1 MFNQVSEGSG
11 PETLPLPISDR
22 GGREMTVRRLLL
34 VVALATGFAFVLAS
48 ALGQGAEAGS
58 GITFGHAVVVDHQRV
73 TGEPSLSI
81 SPTTNTTGSHDIYV
95 SAPWGFSTTTS
106 YIWKS
111 EDGGQSF
118 HLVGDEAPP
127 EGKPAMT
134 CAGGGDSSIVNDNSG
149 NLYYADLQGL
159 TDISD
164 SVSVDGGDS
173 FVTTCNAASDTAV
186 DRPWLAVYGDPL
198 SNGREY
204 MTVDDTTQC
213 DPDHCGLGQ
222 VGSNLLELT
231 SASGVNALTQ
241 TFLPTPGQQI
251 EPDGIVGGAVVNQQN
266 GDLYLVHTALT
277 DGAGN
282 LVGGGDAN
290 GNDNAIVVDRFP
302 GGYSQSTETPIP
314 PGDVSL
320 CKPYNP
326 SGPCLSET
334 VVHSPVDSSGNSTV
348 NNGQDFATIAIDR
361 SGNLYVTWAQ
371 SPVDSSGNVDGP
383 TTIYMATSTDQG
395 ATWTKPIDVSA
406 HVSGLKTNVFPWLAA
421 GSAGRVDLVWYG
433 TPTLGACP
441 NEPCGAGF
449 INGTWNV
456 YMAQTLNA
464 VSSNGTANANPSFT
478 AAKVSEYP
486 VHTGQICEFGIACTT
501 GGDRGLDDFIQV
513 QADPSGAADIVYAD
527 GANSDFNGGETTAL
541 IDFVQQASGPGLYG
555 TTVTGTARSG
565 SAPGSPA
572 AYYAAAGSETPAA
585 PGSNMRIANSSVT
598 RSGKNLI
605 VTMKVGSLAS
615 LAPDPTLGGTDAIW
629 LTRWEL
635 PNPSPTTA
643 SQGHIF
649 FAAMES
655 DGGGAPTFYD
665 GESVC
670 EVPPTNPAE
679 HCKIMGYP
687 PAHTIAGSYT
697 PSGTITLTVPTADVG
712 GSGSLYSVTGVAGTQ
727 NLPAS
732 TGTTIFNVIDSTPP
746 YDVK

>member
-1 MFNQVSEGSG
+1 MK
-11 PETLPLPISDR
+11 
-22 GGREMTVRRLLL
+22 VRR
-34 VVALATGFAFVLAS
+34 VVPVVVVTAALAFLFAS
-48 ALGQGAEAGS
+48 ALGPGAKAGP

-81 SPTTNTTGSHDIYV
+81 SPTLNTSGNHDIYV

-106 YIWKS
+106 YVWKS
-111 EDGGQSF
+111 EDAGQTF

-134 CAGGGDSSIVNDNSG
+134 CAGGGDSSIVNDNNG

-164 SVSVDGGDS
+164 SVSVDGGNT

-186 DRPWLAVYGDPL
+186 DRPWLAVYGNPL

-204 MTVDDTTQC
+204 MTVDDTEQC

-222 VGSNLLELT
+222 TGSNLLELA
-231 SASGVNALTQ
+231 SASGANALTQ
-241 TFLPTPGQQI
+241 TFSPSPGQQI
-251 EPDGIVGGAVVNQQN
+251 EPDGIVGGAVVDQRN
-266 GDLYLVHTALT
+266 GDLYIVHTAYT
-277 DGAGN
+277 DAAGH

-302 GGYSQSTETPIP
+302 GGYSQSVETPIP
-314 PGDVSL
+314 PGDISV
-320 CKPYNP
+320 CQPYNP
-326 SGPCLSET
+326 TGPCTSET
-334 VVHSPVDSSGNSTV
+334 AVNEPLNSSSNSTV
-348 NNGQDFATIAIDR
+348 NAGQDFATMAIDR
-361 SGNLYVTWAQ
+361 SGNLYVVWAQ

-383 TTIYMATSTDQG
+383 TTIYMATSSNQG
-395 ATWTKPIDVSA
+395 ATWTKPINVSA
-406 HVSGLKTNVFPWLAA
+406 HVPGLQTNVFPWLAA
-421 GSAGRVDLVWYG
+421 GNAGRVDIVWYG
-433 TPTLGACP
+433 TPTLGGCP
-441 NEPCGAGF
+441 GSPCGAGF
-449 INGTWNV
+449 ITGTWNV

-464 VSSNGTANANPSFT
+464 VGSNGAANPNPSFT
-478 AAKVSEYP
+478 TTKVSEYP
-486 VHTGQICEFGIACTT
+486 IHTGQICEFGIACTT

-527 GANSDFNGGETTAL
+527 GANSDFNGGETSAL
-541 IDFVQQASGPGLYG
+541 VDFVQQTGGPGLYG
-555 TTVTGTARSG
+555 TTISGTARSG

-585 PGSNMRIANSSVT
+585 PGSNMRIVNSSVT
-598 RSGKNLI
+598 RSGSNFI

-615 LAPDPTLGGTDAIW
+615 LQPDPSLGGTDAVW

-635 PNPSPTTA
+635 PNPHPTTA

-655 DGGGAPTFYD
+655 DAGGAPTFYD

-670 EVPPTNPAE
+670 LVPPTNPEE
-679 HCKIMGYP
+679 HCKVMGYP
-687 PAHTIAGSYT
+687 PAHTIKGSYT
-697 PSGTITLTVPTADVG
+697 PAGTITLTVPMADVG

-727 NLPAS
+727 NAPAS
-732 TGTTIFNVIDSTPP
+732 TGASIFNVIDSTSP